1 MYGSA
6 NGGDATRVRR
16 RATLADVAAAAGVSR
31 ATASRALGE
40 SPNVSPATRQRVWAA
55 ANRLGFQANLLARSL
70 RLGSTMAVG
79 LVVPDVAASFYAAA
93 LKGAQEVL
101 ESDGYHVL
109 VVSTERAAGRECAA
123 LQSLRAHRVD
133 GVIVASQGGYED
145 IGVPAAFFDD
155 VPAGAGVGAVALA
168 NQEGV
173 ALLVEHLVEVHAH
186 RRIAYLGAPDTVA
199 EGATPA
205 VFSGR
210 ERLDG
215 FRAAAGRA
223 GVPLPTERV
232 RTIDP
237 LRAERDVCAVAAE
250 LLAGDPPPTA
260 VIGGTDTL
268 AMAVLAAAR
277 DAGLRVPDDVAVVS
291 FDEPAYAELL
301 DPPVT
306 SLDRH
311 DRELGRRAARLL
323 LDALRGEPGTPD
335 VQRVPLAL
343 RVRRS
348 CGCRVDTATA
358 A

>member
-1 MYGSA
+1 MVPHMGA
-6 NGGDATRVRR
+6 DGPRPRR

-40 SPNVSPATRQRVWAA
+40 SPNVSAATRQRVGAA
-55 ANRLGFQANLLARSL
+55 ANRLGFEANPHARLL

-79 LVVPDVAASFYAAA
+79 LVVPDVAAAFYAAV
-93 LKGAQEVL
+93 LKGVQEVL
-101 ESDGYHVL
+101 EPDGYHVL
-109 VVSTERAAGRECAA
+109 VVSTERAAGRERAA
-123 LQSLRAHRVD
+123 LRSLRAHRVD
-133 GVIVASQGGYED
+133 GVIVASHGGYED
-145 IGVPAAFFDD
+145 IGVPVAFFDD

-173 ALLVEHLVEVHAH
+173 ALLVEHLVEVHGH
-186 RRIAYLGAPDTVA
+186 RRIAYLGPPDTAA
-199 EGATPA
+199 EGATPP

-223 GVPLPTERV
+223 GVPLPPERV

-237 LRAERDVCAVAAE
+237 QRAERDLRAVAAE
-250 LLAGDPPPTA
+250 LLAGDPRPTA
-260 VIGGTDTL
+260 VIGATDTL
-268 AMAVLAAAR
+268 AMAVLAVAR
-277 DAGLRVPDDVAVVS
+277 ATGLRVPEDVAVVS
-291 FDEPAYAELL
+291 FDEPAYAGLL

-311 DRELGRRAARLL
+311 DREVGRRAARLL
-323 LDALRGEPGTPD
+323 LDALHGEPGAPE
-335 VQRVPLAL
+335 VLRVPLVL

-348 CGCRVDTATA
+348 CGCDGRRG
-358 A
+358 